1 MYTCNWGCKNYSHYH
16 CCACSLLFSRKIQL
30 LKHLIT
36 CHPKPSEGQPHSQPA
51 EGQPHSQPAEG
62 PSHSFSAQPLDGPL
76 NPVEATVRLDMAML
90 GVFNRVLNTF
100 RELVKPF
107 HPSIYINDSL
117 AGDLKLNKDNLVY
130 ITVKDLP

>member
-1 MYTCNWGCKNYSHYH
+1 MRVVYSFQGKYNCLNTSLPATLSQQKANLIPSQQKAH
-16 CCACSLLFSRKIQL
+16 CTLF
-30 LKHLIT
+30 
-36 CHPKPSEGQPHSQPA
+36 PP
-51 EGQPHSQPAEG
+51 
-62 PSHSFSAQPLDGPL
+62 QPLDGPL